1 MKYKDFE
8 GSIDALVRLN
18 LRKLEAEHGIRI
30 VYAVESG
37 SRAWGFAS
45 PDSDYDVRFIYIRP
59 MSYYLSLGPKN
70 DFIDGVLD
78 KTLDINGWDI
88 TKVLQHVY
96 RSNATVYEWLNSPVV
111 YETSALM
118 AQISEVCESYFSCKA
133 ALGHYYGTAKNNYE
147 TYLKEDMV
155 KYKKYFY
162 VLRPILACQWIA
174 QKHCAP
180 PVLFQDMLDDM
191 NDSALKAQIEA
202 LRAQKIR
209 MTEAEKGPKIA
220 ALNEYIED
228 RLSYYKELITDMA
241 DDRKYQWGNLN
252 DLFMRLI

>member
-1 MKYKDFE
+1 MH
-8 GSIDALVRLN
+8 
-18 LRKLEAEHGIRI
+18 KLH
-30 VYAVESG
+30 
-37 SRAWGFAS
+37 
-45 PDSDYDVRFIYIRP
+45 
-59 MSYYLSLGPKN
+59 
-70 DFIDGVLD
+70 
-78 KTLDINGWDI
+78 
-88 TKVLQHVY
+88 
-96 RSNATVYEWLNSPVV
+96 
-111 YETSALM
+111 
-118 AQISEVCESYFSCKA
+118 
-133 ALGHYYGTAKNNYE
+133 
-147 TYLKEDMV
+147 
-155 KYKKYFY
+155 KKYFY

-241 DDRKYQWGNLN
+241 DDRKYQWDEL
-252 DLFMRLI
+252 DSLFMRLV